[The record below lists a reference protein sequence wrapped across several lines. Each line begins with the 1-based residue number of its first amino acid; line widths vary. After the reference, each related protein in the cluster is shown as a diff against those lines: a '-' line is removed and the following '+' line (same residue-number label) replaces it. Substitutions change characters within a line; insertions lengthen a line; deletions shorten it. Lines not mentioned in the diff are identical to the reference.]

1 MRHAD
6 FFDVSLD
13 CVFGR
18 CDKPQGN
25 LYDFPPKA
33 RKDNKQKQELIKT
46 YFDPT
51 SPANARFKETLL
63 PPLIGGGTKQT
74 RAAIYARRR
83 YPRGTANER

>member
-25 LYDFPPKA
+25 LYDFPSKA
-33 RKDNKQKQELIKT
+33 RKDNKQKQKLIKT

-63 PPLIGGGTKQT
+63 PPYRGGTKQT
-74 RAAIYARRR
+74 GAAIYARRR